1 MTPPDTNRRAFLKTM
16 GASAAALS
24 VTGSAAAGENSRPT
38 PATPVPE
45 ILWQERQDGRHSF
58 FLDPLEGERPLP
70 NEPLFGRCLGPLAR
84 GAGEYR
90 FAAGRTELAPA
101 HPLAVGGCYDFTWTY
116 FPEEQTLP
124 AGAVV
129 AFGIPRSWTQP
140 RLEGPGA
147 GLVSVS
153 RSAADKFD
161 VRLTHNAN
169 MSWWI
174 VVTVVDKPEPVDGW
188 IRVDVRQM
196 SVQRFP
202 QDWFGNWRNSMRTAV
217 DVAGDGQY
225 AFVPAAKTNKPV
237 IRSAP
242 PARFHVAA
250 PAVARP
256 GETIEIRATAVD
268 YCDNPAWP
276 PPEGEVFVAAADDPF
291 TPIASTVL
299 SPENRGHVKLEVP
312 VPQGKDHFHVTVS
325 NRKDLLRG
333 ETAAT
338 VLDAGADTLGVY
350 FGDIHAKTMLSDGLK
365 TPSEFFEHAR
375 DVALLD
381 FAAVAD
387 HNHAEASRLEGP
399 FVSQMADEAYAQ
411 TQKAC
416 EAMNEAGRFVTI
428 QGFEQNSIQGH
439 PGHRNVYF
447 RDVCPGL
454 FRGRT
459 LDELYAYLKG
469 HKALVIPHHH
479 LIWGC
484 RPHLDNPEYE
494 RIIEMYSMHCSSEV
508 RGTPINDGATTA
520 SKRESG
526 VSAREILDRGH
537 RVGFIAAS
545 DNHNGAPG
553 LSGRPSRFTNIPY
566 QGGLAAVLAPELSR
580 QSVFDAMYQRRCY
593 ATTGA
598 RIYLDFRLDG
608 RLMGSELRVARGSK
622 LPLDVVI
629 SGTDRIA
636 GIELIQAGREGTVW
650 RHDGKCFVR
659 LHGELSFDKSTWTYV
674 RVTQTDRQMAW
685 SSPIWVDVRQDG
697 FPNTTTLRSH
707 DDST

>member
-1 MTPPDTNRRAFLKTM
+1 MTPPDPNRRTFLKTM

-24 VTGSAAAGENSRPT
+24 VTGSAAAGERSRST
-38 PATPVPE
+38 PATPAPE
-45 ILWQERQDGRHSF
+45 ILWRERQDGKHSF

-70 NEPLFGRCLGPLAR
+70 NEPLFGHCLAPLAR
-84 GAGEYR
+84 GVGEYR
-90 FAAGRTELAPA
+90 LAAGRTELTPA
-101 HPLAVGGCYDFTWTY
+101 HPLVAGCCYDFTWTY
-116 FPEEQTLP
+116 FPEEQALP
-124 AGAVV
+124 VGAVV
-129 AFGIPRSWTQP
+129 AFSIPRSWTQP
-140 RLEGPGA
+140 QIEGPGA
-147 GLVSVS
+147 GFVSVS
-153 RSAADKFD
+153 RSGGGKCS

-169 MSWWI
+169 MTWWI
-174 VVTVVDKPEPVDGW
+174 VVTIAEKPEPPDGW
-188 IRVDVRQM
+188 IRADYDQV

-217 DVAGDGQY
+217 DTAGNGQY
-225 AFVPAAKTNKPV
+225 AFVRAAKTNKPV

-256 GETIEIRATAVD
+256 GETIEVRATAVD

-276 PPEGEVFVAAADDPF
+276 PPEGEIFVAAADDPF
-291 TPIASTVL
+291 TPIASTSL
-299 SPENRGHVKLEVP
+299 SPENRGHVKLRVP
-312 VPQGKDHFHVTVS
+312 VPEGVDHFPIIVS

-333 ETAAT
+333 ETAVT
-338 VLDAGADTLGVY
+338 VLEAGPEPLNVY
-350 FGDIHAKTMLSDGLK
+350 FGDVHAHTMLSDGLK
-365 TPSEFFEHAR
+365 TPMGFFEHAR
-375 DVALLD
+375 DVALID

-399 FVSQMADEAYAQ
+399 FVTQMADETYAQ

-416 EAMNEAGRFVTI
+416 EALNEPGRFVTI

-447 RDVCPGL
+447 RNVCPGL
-454 FRGRT
+454 FRGKT
-459 LDELYAYLKG
+459 LDDLYAYLKG
-469 HKALVIPHHH
+469 HKALVVPHHH

-484 RPHLDNPEYE
+484 RPHLANPEYE

-508 RGTPINDGATTA
+508 KGTPINDAPTTA
-520 SKRESG
+520 SKRETG

-553 LSGRPSRFTNIPY
+553 LSARPSRFTNIPY
-566 QGGLAAVLAPELSR
+566 RGGLAAVLAPELTR
-580 QSVFDAMYQRRCY
+580 EAVFDAMYERRCY

-608 RLMGSELRVARGSK
+608 RLMGSELRVARGCK
-622 LPLDVVI
+622 LPYDVVI

-636 GIELIQAGREGTVW
+636 SIEFIQSKREGTVW
-650 RHDGKCFVR
+650 TYDGKGFVR
-659 LHGELSFDKSTWTYV
+659 LHGELSFDKSCWTYV

-685 SSPIWVDVRQDG
+685 SSPIWVDV
-697 FPNTTTLRSH
+697 T
-707 DDST
+707 

>member
-1 MTPPDTNRRAFLKTM
+1 MTRPDPNRRAFLKTV

-24 VTGSAAAGENSRPT
+24 VTGGAATAEEAD
-38 PATPVPE
+38 PAPQ
-45 ILWQERQDGRHSF
+45 ILWQERQDGRRSF

-70 NEPLFGRCLGPLAR
+70 SEPLFGRCLGPLPWGR
-84 GAGEYR
+84 GEYR
-90 FAAGRTELAPA
+90 FAAGRTELAPS
-101 HPLAVGGCYDFTWTY
+101 HPLIVGGCYDFTWTY
-116 FPEEQTLP
+116 FPEQHPLP
-124 AGAVV
+124 VGAVV

-140 RLEGPGA
+140 RIEGPGA

-153 RSAADKFD
+153 RSGGDPFD

-169 MSWWI
+169 ISWWI
-174 VVTVVDKPEPVDGW
+174 VVTVTDKPELADGW
-188 IRVDVRQM
+188 IRADVRQV

-217 DVAGDGQY
+217 DPAGTGQY
-225 AFVPAAKTNKPV
+225 AFVRADKTAKPV
-237 IRSAP
+237 IRTAP
-242 PARFHVAA
+242 PARFHVAV

-256 GETIEIRATAVD
+256 GETIEVRAAAVD

-276 PPEGEVFVAAADDPF
+276 PPEGEVFAATVDDPF
-291 TPIASTVL
+291 RPIASAVL
-299 SPENRGHVKLEVP
+299 SAEDRGCVKLRVRVP
-312 VPQGKDHFHVTVS
+312 ESVDHFPVIVS
-325 NRKDLLRG
+325 NRKDMLRG

-338 VLDAGADTLGVY
+338 VLDADSERLNVY
-350 FGDIHAKTMLSDGLK
+350 FGDIHAHTMLSDGLK
-365 TPSEFFEHAR
+365 TPMEFFRHAR

-411 TQKAC
+411 TQEAC
-416 EAMNEAGRFVTI
+416 EAMNEPGRFVTI
-428 QGFEQNSIQGH
+428 QAFEQNSIQGH

-508 RGTPINDGATTA
+508 RGTPINDGSTTP

-526 VSAREILDRGH
+526 VSAREILDQEH

-553 LSGRPSRFTNIPY
+553 LSARPSRFTNIPY
-566 QGGLAAVLAPELSR
+566 QGGLAAVLAPELTR
-580 QSVFDAMYQRRCY
+580 EAVFDAMYQRRCY

-608 RLMGSELRVARGSK
+608 RLMGSELKVARGGTVAYNI
-622 LPLDVVI
+622 VV

-636 GIELIQAGREGTVW
+636 RIELIQGGREGTVW
-650 RHDGKCFVR
+650 TYDGSRIVR
-659 LHGELSFDKSTWTYV
+659 LQGELLFDKSTWSYV

-685 SSPIWVDVRQDG
+685 SSPIWVDVG
-697 FPNTTTLRSH
+697 
-707 DDST
+707 